1 MGKKTAGIV
10 LLVVGIVIVV
20 VSLAA
25 DPLGLGGSNVVFG
38 LRQIAGTIVGAI
50 VTVVGLVLRLKK

>member
-1 MGKKTAGIV
+1 MGNKTVSII
-10 LLVVGIVIVV
+10 LLVVGIAILV

-25 DPLGLGGSNVVFG
+25 DPLGIGGGNTAFG
-38 LRQIAGTIVGAI
+38 PRQIGGTIAGGV